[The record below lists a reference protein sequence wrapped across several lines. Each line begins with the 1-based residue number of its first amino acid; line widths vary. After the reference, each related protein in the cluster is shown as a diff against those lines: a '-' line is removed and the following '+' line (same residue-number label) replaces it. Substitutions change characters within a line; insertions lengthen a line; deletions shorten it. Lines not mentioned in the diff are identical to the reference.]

1 MMLNQPKSSQP
12 SQLPHQG
19 LDEFDDMELIPVEP
33 IMVREQMLEAL
44 KEERADRRT
53 RIVFYAFLGAS
64 IVFLTWVIMRVLT
77 S

>member
-1 MMLNQPKSSQP
+1 
-12 SQLPHQG
+12 